1 MGRMSR
7 VSNRPTIAP
16 APPPPIGPH
25 KAHQTT
31 IQSNDDN
38 IMERTSFVFYASWW
52 EAIKNLPRAM
62 QGDVLTAIIEYGL
75 TGATTAPLKPIAKAM
90 LTMVRTQID
99 ANRQKYENGRR
110 GGRPMRGDAADGTGG
125 TETEAGEGTQPEPC
139 MKTETKTKPKPNPNQ
154 TETKPD
160 KSETKAKPNPNQ
172 ALTKA
177 EPNPYNN
184 NENEYEYENEDVNE
198 NEDEKGREGTPP
210 DGGSRKPPRPEGAPA
225 SLPREP
231 GAPPAK
237 TGTAVDYEGI
247 VRAWNVAAMG
257 RLPVVSV
264 MSEARRAA
272 LRARCAEH
280 GEEAV
285 LEVIRRACRSR
296 FLCGGNDRD
305 WRADFD
311 WVMRPRNFVK
321 IMEGNYDETSHN
333 ATHYAAAPD
342 ARRAP
347 AGSLKDLAEQVLRGT
362 TGTGH

>member
-1 MGRMSR
+1 
-7 VSNRPTIAP
+7 
-16 APPPPIGPH
+16 
-25 KAHQTT
+25 
-31 IQSNDDN
+31 
-38 IMERTSFVFYASWW
+38 MERTSFVFYASWW

-139 MKTETKTKPKPNPNQ
+139 MKTETKPKPNQNQTLTKPKPNPNQ

-160 KSETKAKPNPNQ
+160 KSE
-172 ALTKA
+172 TKA

-198 NEDEKGREGTPP
+198 NEDEKGREETPP
-210 DGGSRKPPRPEGAPA
+210 DGGSKKPPRPGGAPA
-225 SLPREP
+225 SSPREP
-231 GAPPAK
+231 GAASESAGPV
-237 TGTAVDYEGI
+237 AVDYEGI
-247 VRAWNVAAMG
+247 VQAWNVAAMG
-257 RLPVVSV
+257 RLPVVTV
-264 MSEARRAA
+264 MTEARRAA

-280 GEEAV
+280 GAGTV
-285 LEVIRRACRSR
+285 AEVIRRACRSR

-321 IMEGNYDETSHN
+321 IMEGNYDETSQN
-333 ATHYAAAPD
+333 ATHGAGGMSRAATNTTTG
-342 ARRAP
+342 RP
-347 AGSLKDLAEQVLRGT
+347 AGRLKDLAEQILRHAAGPE
-362 TGTGH
+362 H

>member
-1 MGRMSR
+1 M
-7 VSNRPTIAP
+7 SNRPTIAP

-90 LTMVRTQID
+90 LTLVRTQID

-139 MKTETKTKPKPNPNQ
+139 MKTETKPKPNQTLTKPKPNPNQ

-160 KSETKAKPNPNQ
+160 KSE
-172 ALTKA
+172 TKA

-198 NEDEKGREGTPP
+198 NEDEKG
-210 DGGSRKPPRPEGAPA
+210 K
-225 SLPREP
+225 L
-231 GAPPAK
+231 
-237 TGTAVDYEGI
+237 
-247 VRAWNVAAMG
+247 
-257 RLPVVSV
+257 LQ
-264 MSEARRAA
+264 RR
-272 LRARCAEH
+272 
-280 GEEAV
+280 G
-285 LEVIRRACRSR
+285 
-296 FLCGGNDRD
+296 
-305 WRADFD
+305 
-311 WVMRPRNFVK
+311 
-321 IMEGNYDETSHN
+321 
-333 ATHYAAAPD
+333 
-342 ARRAP
+342 
-347 AGSLKDLAEQVLRGT
+347 
-362 TGTGH
+362 